1 MKNLELIIPKFN
13 PPTLSFG
20 GVIAPPVLPQA
31 APISSM
37 SVTSSSGTI
46 DWGSAILTCLAV
58 VMVVYCFN
66 KQMEA
71 KGREQENGY

>member
-13 PPTLSFG
+13 PPTLSVG
-20 GVIAPPVLPQA
+20 GVVTPPVLTQV

-37 SVTSSSGTI
+37 SASSTSGTI

-58 VMVVYCFN
+58 VTVVYCFN
-66 KQMEA
+66 KKMEA
-71 KGREQENGY
+71 KRVLSH

>member
-1 MKNLELIIPKFN
+1 MTDFKLSGPRFT
-13 PPTLSFG
+13 PPSMSVG
-20 GVIAPPVLPQA
+20 GVITPPVLPQA
-31 APISSM
+31 VPITSM
-37 SVTSSSGTI
+37 SASSSSDQV

-71 KGREQENGY
+71 KSREQENGY

>member
-13 PPTLSFG
+13 PPTLSVG
-20 GVIAPPVLPQA
+20 GVVTPPVLPQA

-37 SVTSSSGTI
+37 SVTSSSGTV
-46 DWGSAILTCLAV
+46 DWGSVILTCLAV
-58 VMVVYCFN
+58 VTVVYCFN

-71 KGREQENGY
+71 KRVLSH